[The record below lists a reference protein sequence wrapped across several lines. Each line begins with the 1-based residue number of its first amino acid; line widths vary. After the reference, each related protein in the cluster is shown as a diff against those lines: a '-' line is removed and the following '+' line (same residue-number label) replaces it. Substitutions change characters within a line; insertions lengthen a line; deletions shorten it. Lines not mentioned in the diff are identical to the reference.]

1 MESQEKSWPIN
12 SVADFR
18 ENWSGG
24 MAIGAEWMG
33 EAWERTA
40 RSIEMKRTVRG
51 DGIGDVPGRRMVG
64 RRGVLEET
72 RLGEDE

>member
-1 MESQEKSWPIN
+1 
-12 SVADFR
+12 
-18 ENWSGG
+18 

-40 RSIEMKRTVRG
+40 RSIEMKRAVRG